1 MKKSFLIAR
10 SNLRR
15 AKGQTAAIVV
25 LILCASLM
33 LNLWLMLSTDYKRN
47 FDRYH
52 DKLNAEHVTLALD
65 SHDSELLRFISETLE
80 SDARVT
86 QYCMTDALIASG
98 SFSYNGG
105 EIITNIVFL
114 DKQTA
119 LERSVGKIE
128 IVEDSE
134 FTSGIYLPM
143 LYSMDKN
150 ISVGETIDI
159 TVNSSVVSYTVCGFL
174 NSVMTGS
181 HNCTMTTL
189 LLTEDKYAEFKEK
202 CLAPECTLV
211 SVRIGDK
218 TESENFEAILK
229 NEISSRYPAVGT
241 ASNSYA
247 LVSTSRYISQTICSG
262 VVSAMAFLVT
272 LIALVVIASNVINY
286 IQENMKNLGA
296 LKAVGYRSRQIIS
309 ALLLQFLGAA
319 LITAVIGIGL
329 SYLLFPSVNA
339 MMIAQTGIPYAIAF
353 LPLPF
358 IITLAG
364 IGGSVFLAV
373 WLSSRR
379 IRRIEPIVALREG
392 IQTHSFKRNHV
403 PLEKTRT
410 PLTLALAL
418 KTTLSGMKQNITVC
432 ITVLV
437 LSLILVFCGLMV
449 NNVITDIEP
458 FINLIVGESADSRIN
473 INTGIEDEFLQ
484 VMNADERVEKVYLY
498 HTIEVRHVG
507 GIALMATI
515 SDDFSKANNQNV
527 CIEGRYPRY
536 DNEVAVAAKYAMEND
551 LKLGDEITLTAN
563 GTEAAYI
570 ISGFTQISNNLGK
583 DCLLTRAGYE
593 RMGELP
599 NATYNINVEDGVN
612 IDQFNSEAGERFGS
626 SLNYSVNFRSALEG
640 SGSVYISL
648 ITIIVIA
655 VLVLSAVIIVFV
667 LYLLVRTMLNNKK
680 RDYGIMKALGFTTG
694 QLVLQTAAS
703 FMPAVLLS
711 TIVGITVSS
720 LIINPLLALFL
731 SGIGIVKCTF
741 PIPAGFIAVSGAGLV
756 LFTFAAAC
764 LLSLKIRKIAPRTL
778 LAGE

>member
-1 MKKSFLIAR
+1 MTKSFLIAR

-33 LNLWLMLSTDYKRN
+33 LNLWLILSTDYKRN
-47 FDRYH
+47 FDRCH
-52 DKLNAEHVTLALD
+52 NKLNAEHVTLALD
-65 SHDSELLRFISETLE
+65 SRDSELLRFVSETLE
-80 SDARVT
+80 NDARMT
-86 QYCMTDALIASG
+86 QYCMTDAFIATG
-98 SFSYNGG
+98 SFAYSGG
-105 EIITNIVFL
+105 EVNTGVVIL
-114 DKQTA
+114 DKQTGLNRA
-119 LERSVGKIE
+119 VGKIE

-134 FTSGIYLPM
+134 FTSGVYLPM
-143 LYSMDKN
+143 LYSTDKN

-159 TVNSSVVSYTVCGFL
+159 TIDSSVVSYTVCGFL

-181 HNCTMTTL
+181 HNCSMITL
-189 LLTEDKYAEFKEK
+189 LLTEDKYAEFEEK
-202 CLAPECTLV
+202 CLTPECTLV
-211 SVRIGDK
+211 SVRISDK
-218 TESENFEAILK
+218 SESADFEAMLK
-229 NEISSRYPAVGT
+229 NEISSQYPAVGT

-247 LVSTSRYISQTICSG
+247 MVSTSRYISQMICSG
-262 VVSAMAFLVT
+262 IVSAMAFFVI

-296 LKAVGYRSRQIIS
+296 LKAVGYKSRQIIS
-309 ALLLQFLGAA
+309 SLLLQFLGVTM
-319 LITAVIGIGL
+319 ITAVVGIGL
-329 SYLLFPSVNA
+329 SYLLFPAVND
-339 MMIAQTGIPYAIAF
+339 MMISQTGIPYAVSF

-358 IITLAG
+358 LITLAI

-379 IRRIEPIVALREG
+379 IKRIEPIVALREG

-403 PLEKTRT
+403 PLEKTRA

-432 ITVLV
+432 ITMLV
-437 LSLILVFCGLMV
+437 LSLILVFSGLMV
-449 NNVITDIEP
+449 KNVITDAEP
-458 FINLIVGESADSRIN
+458 FINLVVGELADSCIN
-473 INTGIEDEFLQ
+473 INTGIEEEFLR
-484 VMNADERVEKVYLY
+484 VMNSDNRVEKVYLY
-498 HTIEVRHVG
+498 NTIEVRHVG
-507 GIALMATI
+507 GVALMTTI
-515 SDDFSKANNQNV
+515 SDDFSKANNQSV
-527 CIEGRYPRY
+527 CIEGRYPKY
-536 DNEVAVAAKYAMEND
+536 DNEVAVAAKYARENN
-551 LKLGDEITLTAN
+551 LKVGDEITLTAG
-563 GTEAAYI
+563 GTEAKYM

-583 DCLLTRAGYE
+583 DCLLTRDGYE
-593 RMGELP
+593 RMDKLP
-599 NATYNINVEDGVN
+599 HASYYLNIADGVD
-612 IDQFNSEAGERFGS
+612 IDQFNSEAGERFG
-626 SLNYSVNFRSALEG
+626 NNVNRSMNILSTMDG
-640 SGSVYISL
+640 TSSVYISL

-655 VLVLSAVIIVFV
+655 VLVLSAIIIVFV

-711 TIVGITVSS
+711 TIAGITVSS

-741 PIPAGFIAVSGAGLV
+741 PIPVGFIALSGAGLV
-756 LFTFAAAC
+756 LFAFGAAC
-764 LLSLKIRKIAPRTL
+764 LLSLRIRKIAPRTL